1 MEGLIASAMPN
12 KTKISGYLL
21 SLPERVL
28 RSATAVAGGIV
39 REIGDVALPASL
51 RRTHLYRALVDN
63 TLRFLIERVGEVEGA
78 YPNESQLAED
88 FITRRTA
95 GNGIELAGILAFRAS
110 PVWVLAALADLTG
123 AGRHLIREISES
135 WKQQGLLDRNAT
147 FETMDQMLEGL
158 EHTAGRMADTINMPP
173 LDVAG
178 LKREWAEIRE
188 AAARIPP
195 RSIPPVEV
203 LETQWG
209 DLRDTADREKRTV
222 FEVSALVS
230 LSALRDLPQNLL
242 WLSRCAQGAAKTT
255 GNLMASNLLDHYG
268 GAIREIRSQGYFAY
282 WMREF
287 RPYLQAA
294 AKQFSPGRR
303 SLTQKLLGQ

>member
-1 MEGLIASAMPN
+1 MPEP
-12 KTKISGYLL
+12 TRLSGYLL

-28 RSATAVAGGIV
+28 RSATAVAGGLI
-39 REIGDVALPASL
+39 REIGDVALPSSL
-51 RRTHLYRALVDN
+51 RRTRLYRTLVDS
-63 TLRFLIERVGEVEGA
+63 TLRFLIERVGEVEDA

-88 FITRRTA
+88 FLTRRAA
-95 GNGIELAGILAFRAS
+95 GNGIEFAGILAFRAS

-135 WKQQGLLDRNAT
+135 WKQQGLLDRETT

-173 LDVAG
+173 LDVPG
-178 LKREWAEIRE
+178 LKKEWKDIRE

-195 RSIPPVEV
+195 RSLPTVEH

-209 DLRDTADREKRTV
+209 ELRATATSEKRSV

-242 WLSRCAQGAAKTT
+242 WLSRCAQDAAKTT
-255 GNLMASNLLDHYG
+255 GLLMASNLLDHYG
-268 GAIREIRSQGYFAY
+268 GAMRDIRSQGYLAY
-282 WMREF
+282 WVREF
-287 RPYLQAA
+287 RPYLRAA
-294 AKQFSPGRR
+294 ARQFSPRRR
-303 SLTQKLLGQ
+303 SLTQRLLGQ